1 MKNIIFDIGNIL
13 LSFQP
18 ELYLEKHFSPS
29 KMGDLMMIIFASD
42 EWVELDMGTMMIQD
56 AIDSLTLK
64 HPHYHDEIISVL
76 ENWTQMLIPITENV
90 EMAYELKKKGYH
102 LYLLS
107 NFHKEA
113 IQTMYQQYN
122 FFNIFEGGV
131 ISAEEKVVKPDEEIY
146 TILLERY
153 HLNPKESLF
162 IDDSL
167 ANIRAANRLGIQGIH
182 LPYLANLKEELK
194 KIGLI

>member
-18 ELYLEKHFSPS
+18 ELYLEKHFSPPQ
-29 KMGDLMMIIFASD
+29 MGDLMMIIFASD

-90 EMAYELKKKGYH
+90 EIAYELKRKVIIYISYLTFIKKQFKQCI
-102 LYLLS
+102 
-107 NFHKEA
+107 NN
-113 IQTMYQQYN
+113 M
-122 FFNIFEGGV
+122 
-131 ISAEEKVVKPDEEIY
+131 ISLISLRVV
-146 TILLERY
+146 
-153 HLNPKESLF
+153 LF
-162 IDDSL
+162 
-167 ANIRAANRLGIQGIH
+167 Q
-182 LPYLANLKEELK
+182 LK
-194 KIGLI
+194 KKLLNQMKKSIRFS